1 MVTIREPFTLMPKS
15 RAINGK
21 PNPRARSKWAGE
33 VRAEIILEAICALHL
48 SSYVKGPVRDRG
60 GLMLV
65 GPPGVLKT
73 TFLDVLDEN
82 YHNTISASNLN
93 TSTLLKLQTQFY
105 NGAMRS
111 LILPDV
117 QAMYAGD
124 PRTAQRLEQAL
135 MQLAG
140 EGHRGASWQ
149 DSRFQKFRSR
159 CTIFGAMTQK
169 LQEKF
174 SNAWEESG
182 FLRRFIWAS
191 YTLKDPEVLMD
202 ALEQWKRAEIGT
214 INIPTLP
221 ASGEIPDML
230 TQEERHEI
238 RAWLKHQ
245 PSPHE
250 IQFALLCRAT
260 SALAW
265 HYKAHRIPKRA
276 METMREFAETLQ
288 KEAALVRL

>member
-1 MVTIREPFTLMPKS
+1 MAKHV
-15 RAINGK
+15 
-21 PNPRARSKWAGE
+21 ARRWTGE
-33 VRAEIILEAICALHL
+33 VKAETILEAICAFHL
-48 SSYVKGPVRDRG
+48 SSYVSGPVRDRG

-73 TFLDVLDEN
+73 TLLDVLDEN

-93 TSTLLKLQTQFY
+93 TTTLLKLQTQFY

-111 LILPDV
+111 LVLPDV

-169 LQEKF
+169 LHEKF

-182 FLRRFIWAS
+182 FLRRFLWAS
-191 YTLKDPEVLMD
+191 YTLKDPEILMN
-202 ALEQWKRAEIGT
+202 ALEQWKRAEIGA
-214 INIPTLP
+214 IKIPALP
-221 ASGEIPDML
+221 ANGVIPDTL
-230 TQEERHEI
+230 TIADRKEI
-238 RAWLKHQ
+238 RSWLKHQ
-245 PSPHE
+245 PTPHE

-265 HYKAHRIPKRA
+265 HYKTHRIPKRA
-276 METMREFAETLQ
+276 MQTMRDFAEMLQ
-288 KEAALVRL
+288 KEAALVNV